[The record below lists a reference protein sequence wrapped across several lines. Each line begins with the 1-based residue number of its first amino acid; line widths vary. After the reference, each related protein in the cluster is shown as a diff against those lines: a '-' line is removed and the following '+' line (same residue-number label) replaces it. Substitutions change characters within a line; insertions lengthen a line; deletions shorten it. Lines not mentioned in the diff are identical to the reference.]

1 MITKGYAM
9 PKVIMKCQ
17 NCDGDYLGMSQGYR
31 ITKFCSHK
39 CAGSLFIKEKTFR
52 NCKTCKL
59 EFNDFVNRK
68 RKRIFCS
75 IRCVRFGG
83 NPEDLK
89 KFKGFWKTA
98 TEEQKR
104 ERLAKEYNDRV
115 IKQDGCWDWKTP
127 LMRNG
132 YTKIQ
137 TGRMKIIGG
146 HRVSWII
153 HKGEIP
159 EGLFVLHKCDNPKC
173 TNPDHLFLGTHTDN
187 VRDMI
192 KKGRSKFNWRKTK
205 D

>member
-1 MITKGYAM
+1 MRYISDTMITKGYAM

-104 ERLAKEYNDRV
+104 ERFLLCD
-115 IKQDGCWDWKTP
+115 
-127 LMRNG
+127 
-132 YTKIQ
+132 
-137 TGRMKIIGG
+137 
-146 HRVSWII
+146 VSNC
-153 HKGEIP
+153 
-159 EGLFVLHKCDNPKC
+159 F
-173 TNPDHLFLGTHTDN
+173 LFLCS
-187 VRDMI
+187 
-192 KKGRSKFNWRKTK
+192 KKLLI
-205 D
+205 